1 MFVSR
6 ESAVYIFAILVT
18 VSVATALLGVVMLLR
33 PSRVDKRMRSLY
45 LPGQD
50 AGWASTVTQ
59 LVGPF
64 AKLSLPEGDWE
75 NSLLRQRFLHAGI
88 RRADA
93 RLLYFGLKSVLP
105 MVAGSVAWLALR
117 QAGMTGLM
125 PLLLTLLAALAG
137 TYAPNIALAMMVRS
151 RQRDIFES
159 FPDAADLMLVC
170 VEAGHGLDAAMQ
182 RIADE
187 MRHKSLAMAEELY
200 LTNLELRAGAGR
212 NKAMRNMAR
221 RTGIEEVGAFAAM
234 LTQADKFGS
243 SIGDSLRVFSDDLRH
258 KRLIRAEE
266 LAAKV
271 PTKMLLPLVLFIFPS
286 VIAVI
291 LGPALITIIRT
302 IPGLLGHA

>member
-1 MFVSR
+1 MFVL
-6 ESAVYIFAILVT
+6 AILVM
-18 VSVATALLGVVMLLR
+18 VSVSAALLGAMVLLR
-33 PSRVDKRMRSLY
+33 PSRVDQRMRSLY
-45 LPGQD
+45 LPKAD
-50 AGWASTVTQ
+50 TGWTSTVAQ

-64 AKLSLPEGDWE
+64 ARLSLPDGDWE
-75 NSLLRQRFLHAGI
+75 HSLLRQRFLQAGI

-93 RLLYFGLKSVLP
+93 KMLYFGLKSVLP
-105 MVAGSVAWLALR
+105 LLTGFAAWLLLREMAVAGLNA
-117 QAGMTGLM
+117 
-125 PLLLTLLAALAG
+125 LLLMLVAALAG
-137 TYAPNIALAMMVRS
+137 CYAPNIALAWKVRA
-151 RQRDIFES
+151 RRREIFES

-170 VEAGHGLDAAMQ
+170 VEAGHGLDAAMH

-212 NKAMRNMAR
+212 DKAMRNLAR

-258 KRLIRAEE
+258 KRIVRAEE

-291 LGPALITIIRT
+291 LGPAAITIART
-302 IPGLLGHA
+302 IPALLGLH